1 MNNSISLNVSFE
13 GQKPKKIQVS
23 INCTVDQFLDF
34 IKKDLQNDDIKCI
47 YFKGRQLNPNELLLN
62 NIEDYLTD
70 VYLATES
77 LEQKEE
83 DFKQIYDEY
92 KSDYYS
98 KHDSKFKI
106 FTTASEISFL
116 HGDKINLELSY
127 NYNEV
132 LQEIKKLIDSFSINT
147 IPKNYEAHIYLP
159 GGIPFNDNNM
169 TLSTFFSTKDIEN
182 YRLYVVI
189 TRELGDFIDEEVTEP
204 CNSSHFNKNILSPLF
219 ETTETGLT
227 QIASLLGYFYHG
239 GIYSESLLNVFAK
252 ITRFTPLIT
261 NLFRVIKNEKLNVL
275 NIVSITGPLHMLF
288 KSLAPKLE
296 YENIFEYTFRIVSF
310 VSLVIEVETLDLR
323 IYDCDKED
331 QEGDDKKL
339 VEYLKKADQQDH
351 VVIWES
357 DINSYHFEG
366 YNIDTAHEIF
376 NNTDDDDEVIRIV
389 SKFIPVPPQ
398 SLKFVRYPTFVQC
411 AKENEFLLFINH
423 SDEGLVN
430 IIDPKVGTVEQISIE
445 KLVTKTGNH
454 DEEDHFS
461 LINKNLV
468 DQLTI
473 ICVDESLTQN
483 QLVKEFLSKFVD
495 KSTKL
500 NDSSVY
506 GLVTFGNKVQNDH
519 EYFLISSQFIE
530 KINRIEPVE
539 KTLLLYDALN
549 EALQL
554 ILKDLDDEDDY
565 YEVENHEY
573 TNAEFRVIVI
583 SNDGIDGNSTASPV
597 TIANNFIDKNVL
609 IDTILVS
616 DNENTI
622 LPTLSKL
629 TGGLCINI
637 KDGLKFIDQEG
648 FINVKKRFRDLPF
661 NGEVSE
667 ETFEKNK
674 SFSYDKE
681 VKSREMAIANSLF
694 SLATPK
700 LTNDFHKNRIKSL
713 KIQRALDELKFIQM
727 NPSNN
732 FVIYSNIVAPDEW
745 RIFIKGPAGSP
756 FENKWLNCF
765 MRLTNLYP
773 IVPPSFWFLSIPFHP
788 NVSCEGKISFGLV
801 ENNYK
806 RELKIG
812 FIIDGIV
819 KLLGNPEEDF
829 VVNREAYEMLKS
841 DKNAFL
847 DKQRKSETGKNDYN
861 EYLGGM
867 KVLK

>member
-13 GQKPKKIQVS
+13 GQKPEKIIVS
-23 INCTVDQFLDF
+23 MNSTVDQFLDF
-34 IKKDLQNDDIKCI
+34 IKKKLQNDDIKCI

-83 DFKQIYDEY
+83 DFKQKYDEY
-92 KSDYYS
+92 HSDYNS
-98 KHDSKFKI
+98 KYDSKFRI
-106 FTTASEISFL
+106 FTTASAISFL
-116 HGDKINLELSY
+116 HGDKINLKLSY
-127 NYNEV
+127 NYDEV
-132 LQEIKKLIDSFSINT
+132 LQEIKKLIDSFKINT

-159 GGIPFNDNNM
+159 GGIPFNDNHM
-169 TLSTFFSTKDIEN
+169 TLSTFFSTKDIEK

-189 TRELGDFIDEEVTEP
+189 TRGLGDFIDEEVTEP
-204 CNSSHFNKNILSPLF
+204 CNSSHFNKNMLSPLF
-219 ETTETGLT
+219 ESTETGLT
-227 QIASLLGYFYHG
+227 QIASFLGYFYHG
-239 GIYSESLLNVFAK
+239 GIYSEFLLNVFAK
-252 ITRFTPLIT
+252 ITRFAPLIT

-275 NIVSITGPLHMLF
+275 NIVSITGPLYMLF
-288 KSLAPKLE
+288 KSIVPKIE
-296 YENIFEYTFRIVSF
+296 YENVFEYTFRIVSF
-310 VSLVIEVETLDLR
+310 VSLVIGVETLDLR

-339 VEYLKKADQQDH
+339 VEYLKKEDQQDR

-357 DINSYHFEG
+357 DINSYRFEG
-366 YNIDTAHEIF
+366 YNIDI
-376 NNTDDDDEVIRIV
+376 TDENFDNIDYVIRIV

-445 KLVTKTGNH
+445 KLVIKTGNR

-461 LINKNLV
+461 IINKNLV

-495 KSTKL
+495 QSTKL
-500 NDSSVY
+500 NDTSVY
-506 GLVTFGNKVQNDH
+506 GLVTFGNKVQNDL

-554 ILKDLDDEDDY
+554 ILKDLPDDDDE
-565 YEVENHEY
+565 ENHEY
-573 TNAEFRVIVI
+573 MNAEFRVIVI
-583 SNDGIDGNSTASPV
+583 SNDGIDGNSTVSPV
-597 TIANNFIDKNVL
+597 TIANNFINENVL

-616 DNENTI
+616 DNKNTI

-661 NGEVSE
+661 KGEVTE

-681 VKSREMAIANSLF
+681 VKSREMVIANSLF
-694 SLATPK
+694 TLATPK

-732 FVIYSNIVAPDEW
+732 FVIYSNIIAPDEW

-765 MRLTNLYP
+765 MRLPNLYP
-773 IVPPSFWFLSIPFHP
+773 IVPPSFSFLSIPFHP

-801 ENNYK
+801 ENSYK

-829 VVNREAYEMLKS
+829 VVNREAYEMFKS